1 MGTSPREN
9 ADAGRSDEITKIAFL
24 GLGMMGTPM
33 ATRLLQAGHDLTVW
47 DRKDENMKALV
58 DLGAM
63 AATSPAEAA
72 VGVDVAITMLAN
84 PQVLERVVFEG
95 GLARSLGRG
104 QVLMDMSTVGPDEIR
119 SVRERVP
126 EGVIVVDSPVRG
138 SVPEASGGKLDIFVG
153 ATDEAFERVRQILES
168 LGTVRHI
175 GGPGAGA
182 AAKMVTNAALGAAI
196 AAVGEA
202 LSLGEIL
209 GLNSRVVLDV
219 LADSPVGPTARVKR
233 GNIESDTYPPSFK
246 LSLALKDMRLVTEA
260 AKSAGR
266 GLKLADASRAWLEEA
281 AEAGAGDLDFSAVVA
296 TILGQQAHA

>member
-1 MGTSPREN
+1 M
-9 ADAGRSDEITKIAFL
+9 TKIAFL

-33 ATRLLQAGHDLTVW
+33 ATRLLEDGHDLTVW
-47 DRKDENMKALV
+47 DRTDGKTKALV
-58 DLGAM
+58 DRGAV

-84 PQVLERVVFEG
+84 PQVLEQVVFEG
-95 GLARSLGRG
+95 GLARALGSG
-104 QVLMDMSTVGPDEIR
+104 QVLMDMSTVGPDAIR

-153 ATDEAFERVRQILES
+153 ATDEGFERVREILEA
-168 LGTVRHI
+168 LGTVHRV

-182 AAKMVTNAALGAAI
+182 AAKMVTNSALGAAI

-202 LSLGEIL
+202 LSLGQIF
-209 GLNSRVVLDV
+209 GLDHGVVLDI
-219 LADSPVGPTARVKR
+219 LADSPVGPTARAKR
-233 GNIESDTYPPSFK
+233 ANIESDTYPPNFK

-260 AKSAGR
+260 ASGTGR
-266 GLKLADASRAWLEEA
+266 DLKLAEASRAWLDEA
-281 AEAGAGDLDFSAVVA
+281 AAAGAGDLDFSAVVA
-296 TILGQQAHA
+296 TILGHQAHA

>member
-1 MGTSPREN
+1 M
-9 ADAGRSDEITKIAFL
+9 TKIAFL

-33 ATRLLQAGHDLTVW
+33 ATRLLEDGHDLTVW
-47 DRKDENMKALV
+47 DRTDGKTKALV
-58 DLGAM
+58 DRGAV

-84 PQVLERVVFEG
+84 PQVLEQVVFEG
-95 GLARSLGRG
+95 GLARALGSG

-153 ATDEAFERVRQILES
+153 ATDEAFERVRGILES
-168 LGTVRHI
+168 LGTVRHV

-182 AAKMVTNAALGAAI
+182 AAKMVTNSALGAAI

-202 LSLGEIL
+202 LSLGEIF
-209 GLNSRVVLDV
+209 GLDHTVVLDV
-219 LADSPVGPTARVKR
+219 LADSPVGPTAKAKR
-233 GNIESDTYPPSFK
+233 ANIESDTYPPNFK

-260 AKSAGR
+260 ASGTGR
-266 GLKLADASRAWLEEA
+266 DLKLAEASRAWLDEA
-281 AEAGAGDLDFSAVVA
+281 AAAGAGDLDFSAVVA
-296 TILGQQAHA
+296 TILGQRAHA